1 MVDRQKQETGP
12 AYPSWLNRLARLLCL
27 KKRSEVRFVS
37 FCKSGK
43 KYVIICT
50 CPHTISSCSQHSH
63 TYVHAHHHIHTH
75 YHIHN
80 HVMIIH
86 ILHHHYIHFT
96 SSYTPHHIETPPNHH
111 IYIPTISTFTHF
123 TIATF
128 THLTIII
135 VIPSFYLSAILSSSP
150 AGTFSNMLF
159 LFGKIFAIRID

>member
-12 AYPSWLNRLARLLCL
+12 AYPSWLNRLARLLCS

-80 HVMIIH
+80 QAWSFIYFTITTY
-86 ILHHHYIHFT
+86 ILHHHTLLTTLKHLPIT
-96 SSYTPHHIETPPNHH
+96 IYTYPPLVHSHISPLPHLHT
-111 IYIPTISTFTHF
+111 
-123 TIATF
+123 
-128 THLTIII
+128 L
-135 VIPSFYLSAILSSSP
+135 PSP
-150 AGTFSNMLF
+150 
-159 LFGKIFAIRID
+159 